1 MAAGSGGSGGSGANG
16 GNPLKQLW
24 VLMTTAFIDQIGFL
38 MIAPLMPFYAKELGA
53 KPWMIGALVASF
65 SLAQLLS
72 APYWGRFSDRYGRRP
87 MLLIGLLSSAMAFV
101 LFALANNI
109 WLLFASRLVQ
119 GAGGGTTGVAQAYIS
134 DSLPPEERAKGLG
147 WLSAATNLGVMIG
160 PALGSSLTHYSNRA
174 PGFFA
179 AALCL
184 VNVLFTW
191 YWLPETRV
199 REVLPEGAAPRLPRS
214 LRSAMGEVLAHPTT
228 PVSSLVWVYAIGMMA
243 FTAMSAMLALYLA
256 DRFGVTKE
264 TIGWFY
270 LYVGAVSV
278 VMRAILLGPIVRR
291 YGELA
296 VLRIG
301 TFAMILGFAMFP
313 LARPCG
319 DPFWGW
325 TWGPCGYWAL
335 GFVALFVPIGTAL
348 LFPATTA
355 LVSRRSSRLETG
367 QVMGVQQAFG
377 GACKVLGPLWAGWAY
392 EHLGIRS
399 PFWISAL
406 LMIGVSFLTH
416 RLSDEE
422 GRLKPRPVSEVLRP
436 R

>member
-1 MAAGSGGSGGSGANG
+1 MPATS
-16 GNPLKQLW
+16 NPLRQLW

-38 MIAPLMPFYAKELGA
+38 MIAPLMPFYAKQLGA
-53 KPWMIGALVASF
+53 RPGMIGALVASF

-72 APYWGRFSDRYGRRP
+72 APFWGRFSDRYGRRP
-87 MLLIGLLSSAMAFV
+87 MLLIGLFGSAVAFV
-101 LFALANNI
+101 LFAVANNI

-160 PALGSSLTHYSNRA
+160 PALGSSLTHYSSRA

-179 AALCL
+179 AGLCL
-184 VNVLFTW
+184 VNILFTW

-199 REVLPEGAAPRLPRS
+199 REELAAEPEGAPSRRRRS
-214 LRSAMGEVLAHPTT
+214 LQSTMGEVLAHPTA

-270 LYVGAVSV
+270 LYIGAIAV

-291 YGELA
+291 FGELA

-301 TFAMILGFAMFP
+301 TLAMVLGFALFP

-319 DPFWGW
+319 DPLWGW

-335 GFVALFVPIGTAL
+335 AFVALFVPIGTAL

-355 LVSRRSSRLETG
+355 LVSRRSSRAETG

-377 GACKVLGPLWAGWAY
+377 GVCKVLGPLWAGWVF
-392 EHLGIRS
+392 EHVGIRS

-422 GRLKPRPVSEVLRP
+422 GRLRPLPGALTR
-436 R
+436 

>member
-1 MAAGSGGSGGSGANG
+1 MTPKIATPGTS
-16 GNPLKQLW
+16 NPLQQLW

-38 MIAPLMPFYAKELGA
+38 MIAPLLPFYAKQLGA
-53 KPWMIGALVASF
+53 RPWMIGALFASF

-87 MLLIGLLSSAMAFV
+87 MLLIGLLSSAVAFV
-101 LFALANNI
+101 LFGMANNI

-160 PALGSSLTHYSNRA
+160 PTLGSSLTHYSNRA

-179 AALCL
+179 AGLCL
-184 VNVLFTW
+184 VNIVFTW

-199 REVLPEGAAPRLPRS
+199 REAAPAEGEAPRPRRS
-214 LRSAMGEVLAHPTT
+214 LRSAMEEVLTHPTA

-243 FTAMSAMLALYLA
+243 FTAMSAMLALYLG

-301 TFAMILGFAMFP
+301 TFAMVLGFAMFP

-355 LVSRRSSRLETG
+355 LVSRRSSSAETG
-367 QVMGVQQAFG
+367 QIMGVQQAFG
-377 GACKVLGPLWAGWAY
+377 GVCKVLGPLWAGWAY
-392 EHLGIRS
+392 GNLGIRS

-422 GRLKPRPVSEVLRP
+422 GRLKPQPVREAL
-436 R
+436 